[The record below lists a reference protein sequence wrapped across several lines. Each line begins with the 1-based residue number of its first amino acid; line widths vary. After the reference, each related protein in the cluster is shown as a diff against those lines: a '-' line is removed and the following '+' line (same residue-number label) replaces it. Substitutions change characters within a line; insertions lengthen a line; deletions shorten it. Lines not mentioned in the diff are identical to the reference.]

1 MILSGRVGIWG
12 QEWVQPKHAGRLL
25 SWCPCTDWT
34 HPIQGSRG
42 ERQASKAEASMVRTW
57 GMDLKRNKAVVG
69 EFDDLGNGGGNLARL
84 DELCGA
90 DIVNHALAPGRPQG
104 LEGTRQFLPART
116 GTCCT
121 RPDGWNRGLLP
132 RATWSFSL
140 AGGSTAGPE
149 VRFRGFDASAETY
162 RRDVAFTYRLA
173 AGKIAERWATRDDL
187 AMLLQLGALK
197 PQAE

>member
-104 LEGTRQFLPART
+104 LEGTRQFLRSAHRDVLHSARWLESRVVAE
-116 GTCCT
+116 GDLVVQFG
-121 RPDGWNRGLLP
+121 RREHSWPGG
-132 RATWSFSL
+132 SFSGL
-140 AGGSTAGPE
+140 RRLCRNLQERRCLHVPT
-149 VRFRGFDASAETY
+149 RGRQD
-162 RRDVAFTYRLA
+162 R
-173 AGKIAERWATRDDL
+173 
-187 AMLLQLGALK
+187 
-197 PQAE
+197 